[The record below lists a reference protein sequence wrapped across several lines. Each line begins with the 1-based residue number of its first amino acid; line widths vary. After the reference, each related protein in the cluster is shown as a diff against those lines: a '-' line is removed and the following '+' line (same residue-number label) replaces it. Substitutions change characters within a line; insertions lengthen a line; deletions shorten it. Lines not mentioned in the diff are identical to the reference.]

1 VPSESERRF
10 ARTLVPV
17 SQGVGLFDLLVPA
30 GDPVARALGAA
41 PLRAERST
49 RLGAGLDL
57 SARGFTF
64 SADYF
69 DLRVRRQVALTEAFS
84 GSDVRFYL
92 ETQGF
97 IGIGAVRFLANVGSV
112 WNRGVE
118 LRAGYET
125 GVGELRVRADA
136 GFSHYETEVTRV
148 DSIAGFAR
156 QFPSAFFGPRARTVI
171 ESGQPRDNAVGSASL
186 SRRGASVT
194 LRARHY
200 GSVVEYGSS
209 PDGSLQQR
217 LGAKWLADALV
228 RYAVN
233 GRTTIS
239 AGVQNLLGTRPDRM
253 SIGTAEFAGN
263 SYFGIFPYSSFSPF
277 GWNGRFAY
285 AQVQWQFAER

>member
-1 VPSESERRF
+1 
-10 ARTLVPV
+10 
-17 SQGVGLFDLLVPA
+17 
-30 GDPVARALGAA
+30 
-41 PLRAERST
+41 
-49 RLGAGLDL
+49 
-57 SARGFTF
+57 
-64 SADYF
+64 
-69 DLRVRRQVALTEAFS
+69 
-84 GSDVRFYL
+84 
-92 ETQGF
+92 
-97 IGIGAVRFLANVGSV
+97 
-112 WNRGVE
+112 
-118 LRAGYET
+118 
-125 GVGELRVRADA
+125 
-136 GFSHYETEVTRV
+136 
-148 DSIAGFAR
+148 
-156 QFPSAFFGPRARTVI
+156 
-171 ESGQPRDNAVGSASL
+171 VGSASL

-217 LGAKWLADALV
+217 LGGKWLADALV